1 MIAIKELQYLFG
13 VPLLDV
19 IPYKVHLW
27 AHAWDISP
35 EKAVIEY
42 IRAGFHRIMAS
53 HPNDSYFDQ
62 AFSKYLKRSVVAP
75 RVRFTS
81 LTYEFDDLGCQ
92 FCKPME
98 EERDTELL
106 ELVNYYYR
114 GELCEE
120 LELAALIFD
129 RDYLIDRD
137 TEEKIPMGQEDI
149 VRSDCDF
156 AHANQFFTTKLR
168 ALLHS

>member
-1 MIAIKELQYLFG
+1 MIAMKELQYLFG

-114 GELCEE
+114 
-120 LELAALIFD
+120 AD
-129 RDYLIDRD
+129 QKRRV
-137 TEEKIPMGQEDI
+137 
-149 VRSDCDF
+149 VR
-156 AHANQFFTTKLR
+156 K
-168 ALLHS
+168 